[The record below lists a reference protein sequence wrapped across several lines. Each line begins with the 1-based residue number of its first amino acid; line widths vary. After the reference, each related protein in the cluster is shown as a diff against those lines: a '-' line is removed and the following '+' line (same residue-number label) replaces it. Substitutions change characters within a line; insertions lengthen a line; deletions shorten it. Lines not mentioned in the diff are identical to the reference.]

1 LGLIKF
7 LNKKLI
13 LKLFKDLLFILI
25 DLKFMDDFDSLLD
38 KIECTP
44 DNFGIK
50 KEDAYILK
58 LSDNS
63 CLNCGSNNF
72 VFDSTNTFRICED
85 CGVQNKEL
93 LNENPEYSGEGAK
106 DECSRYGCPTNHF
119 YPKASLG
126 TKITSRG
133 YSRLSYIHNQ
143 GQMPYR
149 ERSLFTV
156 LEKIQSLCKKAGI
169 SQKIIDNAKILY
181 NKIYQSKHMKGKNKG
196 RNIIMRCANKESL
209 EAACVFFGA
218 KIQKESL
225 SNKQVADIWGLEV
238 KNVNKGC
245 RKILEYSDLR
255 DFKIKNSES
264 QDFVETYSKKL
275 EIDKKY
281 ILHAKKIADNIQK
294 LNIASTHEPPSVAA
308 ACILLM
314 SEINNLNLNKTKVSK
329 VFDISEVTINKTLVG
344 IRKYQSVITN
354 DELTNKVF
362 ENYSNCKTEISNED
376 IVEEKKEI
384 PKIILKKKKKQLESV
399 V

>member
-1 LGLIKF
+1 MNI
-7 LNKKLI
+7 
-13 LKLFKDLLFILI
+13 
-25 DLKFMDDFDSLLD
+25 DDFDSLLD
-38 KIECTP
+38 QIEFTP
-44 DNFGIK
+44 DDFGIK
-50 KEDAYILK
+50 KNDEYILK
-58 LSDNS
+58 PTDNV
-63 CLNCGSNNF
+63 CMNCGSQKF
-72 VFDSTNTFRICED
+72 LFDSTNTFRICED
-85 CGVQNKEL
+85 CGVQNKEM
-93 LNENPEYSGEGAK
+93 LNENPEYSGDGAK

-181 NKIYQSKHMKGKNKG
+181 NKIYQSKHLKGKNKG

-225 SNKQVADIWGLEV
+225 SNKQVADMWNLEV

-245 RKILEYSDLR
+245 RKILEYLDLR

-264 QDFVETYSKKL
+264 QDFVERYSKKL

-281 ILHAKKIADNIQK
+281 IIIAKKIADNIQK

-314 SEINNLNLNKTKVSK
+314 GELNNLNINKLKVSK
-329 VFDISEVTINKTLVG
+329 IFDISEVTINKTLNG
-344 IRKYQSVITN
+344 IRKYSSVITDDN
-354 DELTNKVF
+354 ITNKLF
-362 ENYSNCKTEISNED
+362 ENYSNNKFESSSENLN

-384 PKIILKKKKKQLESV
+384 KKPISKKKKQLETTC
-399 V
+399 

>member
-1 LGLIKF
+1 MKF
-7 LNKKLI
+7 
-13 LKLFKDLLFILI
+13 I
-25 DLKFMDDFDSLLD
+25 DENLDFDSILD
-38 KIECTP
+38 QIECTP
-44 DNFGIK
+44 DDFGIK
-50 KEDAYILK
+50 KEDEYILK
-58 LSDNS
+58 LDDNI
-63 CLNCGSNNF
+63 CPNCGSINLC
-72 VFDSTNTFRICED
+72 FDSTNTFRICED
-85 CGVQNKEL
+85 CGVQNKEVF
-93 LNENPEYSGEGAK
+93 NENPEYSGEGAK

-156 LEKIQSLCKKAGI
+156 LEKIQSLCKKGGI

-181 NKIYQSKHMKGKNKG
+181 NKIYQSKHAKGKNKG
-196 RNIIMRCANKESL
+196 RNIIMRCVNKKSL

-225 SNKQVADIWGLEV
+225 SNKQVADIFDLEV

-245 RKILEYSDLR
+245 RKILEYLDLR

-264 QDFVETYSKKL
+264 PDFIERYSKKL
-275 EIDKKY
+275 EIDKLY
-281 ILHAKKIADNIQK
+281 IAEAKKIANNIQK

-314 SEINNLNLNKTKVSK
+314 SDIFKLSLNKTTVSNI
-329 VFDISEVTINKTLVG
+329 FDISEVTINKTLLG
-344 IRKYQSVITN
+344 IKKYESVITN
-354 DELTNKVF
+354 DELTEKVFQNCINNKV
-362 ENYSNCKTEISNED
+362 ELSTDD
-376 IVEEKKEI
+376 IVEERKEI
-384 PKIILKKKKKQLESV
+384 KKLPKKRNKKTVSK
-399 V
+399 